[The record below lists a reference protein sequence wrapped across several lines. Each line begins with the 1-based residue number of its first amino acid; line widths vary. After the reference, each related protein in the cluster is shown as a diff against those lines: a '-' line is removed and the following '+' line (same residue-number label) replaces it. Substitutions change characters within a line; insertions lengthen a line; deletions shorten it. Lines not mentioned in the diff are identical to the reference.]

1 MALSSC
7 ENTQQSGWRKVK
19 IFIFGLGYSALH
31 FAKTHHA
38 HFSVSGTVTSAD
50 KARALQAAGFAC
62 HVFSGAG
69 FDAALRQD
77 VLEADGIVVSIP
89 PQSSG
94 DGVLPAFAD
103 VLAQCRQLTSLV
115 YLSTVGVYGD
125 YQGAWVDES
134 SPCKPVNPRSQERL
148 IAEQDWLRFGQ
159 SQGVRVNVLR
169 LSGIYGP
176 GQNAFV
182 ALANGTAKR
191 IIKADQVFNR
201 IHVDD
206 IAGAISLCLT
216 QSAAQG
222 VWNVT
227 DDLPAPPQD
236 VVTCAAKIMGV
247 EPPPEVAF
255 ADAMMSPMAR
265 SFYSECKRVSNARI
279 KQSLGWQLVHPTYE
293 QALKAMWAEKSWR

>member
-1 MALSSC
+1 M
-7 ENTQQSGWRKVK
+7 K

-31 FAKTHHA
+31 FAKTHRGQ
-38 HFSVSGTVTSAD
+38 FSVSGTVTSAD

-62 HVFSGAG
+62 HEFSGSG
-69 FDAALRQD
+69 FDAALQQD
-77 VLEADGIVVSIP
+77 VLEADGIVVSVP

-94 DGVLPAFAD
+94 DGVLSAFAD

-125 YQGAWVDES
+125 YQGDWVDES

-169 LSGIYGP
+169 LS
-176 GQNAFV
+176 V
-182 ALANGTAKR
+182 
-191 IIKADQVFNR
+191 
-201 IHVDD
+201 
-206 IAGAISLCLT
+206 
-216 QSAAQG
+216 
-222 VWNVT
+222 
-227 DDLPAPPQD
+227 PAPPQD

-247 EPPPEVAF
+247 EPPPEIAF